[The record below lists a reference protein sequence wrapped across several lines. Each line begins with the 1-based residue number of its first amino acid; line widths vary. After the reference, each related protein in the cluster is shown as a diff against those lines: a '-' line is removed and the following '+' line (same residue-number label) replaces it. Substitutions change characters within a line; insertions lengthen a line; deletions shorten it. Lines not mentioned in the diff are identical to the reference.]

1 MPVDE
6 KNRYGVGYVV
16 EKKPI
21 KVSGW
26 ADAALRWNNF
36 ALERRLRFSQTKGR
50 SLDRERTIPVLGL
63 I

>member
-21 KVSGW
+21 IVSGW
-26 ADAALRWNNF
+26 ADAA
-36 ALERRLRFSQTKGR
+36 
-50 SLDRERTIPVLGL
+50 
-63 I
+63 